1 MKPPTEE
8 MLTIAPDFWRA
19 HDRQHRARH
28 GGEAEEI
35 GLEHRAYVGV
45 VAFLNRGEIAV
56 ASVVDEDIDTAEASL
71 GRFDRGVDLTLLV
84 DVERE
89 RKAILWVAG
98 DNVLDFGLVARRGDD
113 AVAALE
119 KDERQ
124 LATKSGRTAGDEPNG
139 FGMGVRHDGLA

>member
-8 MLTIAPDFWRA
+8 MLTIAPDFC
-19 HDRQHRARH
+19 ARMIGSTARVI

-35 GLEHRAYVGV
+35 GLEHRAHVGV
-45 VAFLNRGEIAV
+45 VAFLNRREIAV

-89 RKAILWVAG
+89 RKAIPWVAG

-119 KDERQ
+119 ED
-124 LATKSGRTAGDEPNG
+124 D
-139 FGMGVRHDGLA
+139 